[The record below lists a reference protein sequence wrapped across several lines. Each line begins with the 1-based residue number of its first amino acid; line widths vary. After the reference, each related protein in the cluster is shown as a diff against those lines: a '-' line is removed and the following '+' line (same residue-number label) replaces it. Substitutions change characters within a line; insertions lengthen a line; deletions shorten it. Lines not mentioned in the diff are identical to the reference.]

1 MTLQIGGRLG
11 HYRILSLLGRGGM
24 ADVYRAQDER
34 LGREVALKAVPPEF
48 ERDPERVER
57 FRREVRAA
65 ARLTHPNIV
74 TVYEFGQ
81 GEGQHFYTMELMPG
95 GDLKGRI
102 RAHPEGM
109 PPEEAREVAAAMA
122 RALDY
127 AHGRGFVHRDV
138 KPENILFG
146 EDGSPQL
153 TDFGIARAVSERIRM
168 TATGMSIGSPHYMS
182 PEQARGQLVDGRS
195 DIYSLG
201 VVLYEMLTG
210 RLPFDSADT
219 FEIGLSHINDPVP
232 KLPREVADWQPLLE
246 RLMAKSPEDRYA
258 SAGEVAAVLES
269 EARTEA
275 PLPGVAPA
283 PGLEPVER
291 DIEEATRLEES
302 APEARAAQQ
311 ESPSIAPAPHRD
323 KPPALTEEESPE
335 PHQDIPAAPEDIA
348 QAPATRLEPAGQQAV
363 PAAPLEEPTWV
374 EDERIQFEDER
385 TQEEEGTRPEE
396 EHVRLE
402 DDVPS
407 LRDWLTE
414 LQTWATGQEEAA
426 KLPRGTLAAVAGGLL
441 ALIVVGIIFLA
452 LPDTKPTEPVRR
464 NRGAERGSVLGG
476 DARLFVETTPAGA
489 EVLVDGRR
497 VGTTPLQRYD
507 IRAGVREVVLRHPQ
521 YETVSIGGRRFRD
534 GRVVRIRR
542 VLEAATGELTVTT
555 TPPGAWVEVNGERA
569 EEGTPVT
576 LGGLPAGRLEVKLGA
591 REHRPLVVEVEI
603 PKNGVA
609 RLEQALERI
618 PYGSLTL
625 DLEPP
630 DARVT
635 LPDVRPRYRPGL
647 RLPRGVHRVVV
658 RRQGYREA
666 VRRVRVSGSTRVRI
680 VLESL
685 VQPGDLRIFDGME
698 FVWVPAGEFR
708 MGSTGRFA
716 DSDERPVTRVRISQG
731 FWLGKYEVTQR
742 QWQAVMGRNPSHFR
756 NCGRD
761 CPVERVSWNEV
772 QSFIGRL
779 NTRSGGRPYRLPTEA
794 EWEYAARAG
803 TTGPYY
809 ANPNAIAWHRG
820 NSGDR
825 TRRVGRKAPNGFK
838 LYDMLGN
845 VWEWVADRKGRYPGG
860 TATDPTGPGS
870 GSSRVY
876 RGGGWHDSSRACRA
890 ANRDGLQ
897 RSGRLDV
904 LGFRLL
910 REK

>member
-1 MTLQIGGRLG
+1 
-11 HYRILSLLGRGGM
+11 M

-127 AHGRGFVHRDV
+127 AHGQGFVHRDV

-153 TDFGIARAVSERIRM
+153 TDFGIARAVSERTRM

-323 KPPALTEEESPE
+323 KPPAPTEEESPG
-335 PHQDIPAAPEDIA
+335 PHQDIPAAPEDSA
-348 QAPATRLEPAGQQAV
+348 PPPATRLEPAGQEEV
-363 PAAPLEEPTWV
+363 PAAPVEEPTWV
-374 EDERIQFEDER
+374 EDERIQFEDEL
-385 TQEEEGTRPEE
+385 TQEEEEGTRPEE

-407 LRDWLTE
+407 LRDWLTD

-452 LPDTKPTEPVRR
+452 LPDSKPTERVRR
-464 NRGAERGSVLGG
+464 IGGAERGSVLGG
-476 DARLFVETTPAGA
+476 DARLFVETTPPGA

-521 YETVSIGGRRFRD
+521 YETVRMGGRRFRD

-542 VLEAATGELTVTT
+542 VLEAATGELMVTT
-555 TPPGAWVEVNGERA
+555 TPPGAWVEVNGERV

-591 REHRPLVVEVEI
+591 REHRSSGGGGRDPEKRCSPPRTSAGANSLRI
-603 PKNGVA
+603 ADPGPGA
-609 RLEQALERI
+609 R
-618 PYGSLTL
+618 
-625 DLEPP
+625 
-630 DARVT
+630 
-635 LPDVRPRYRPGL
+635 
-647 RLPRGVHRVVV
+647 
-658 RRQGYREA
+658 RRQSDAARREA
-666 VRRVRVSGSTRVRI
+666 ALPGGHSPAQRRSPGDRAAAGLPGGGSQGRVSGSTRVRI
-680 VLESL
+680 ALEPL

-716 DSDERPVTRVRISQG
+716 DSDERPVTRVRISRG

-803 TTGPYY
+803 TSGPYY

>member
-1 MTLQIGGRLG
+1 MTLQIGSRLG
-11 HYRILSLLGRGGM
+11 HYRIVDLLGRGGM
-24 ADVYRAQDER
+24 ADVYRAEDER

-95 GDLKGRI
+95 GDLKDRI
-102 RAHPEGM
+102 RAHTEGM
-109 PPEEAREVAAAMA
+109 LPEEAREVAAAMA

-232 KLPREVADWQPLLE
+232 KLPRKLADWQPLLD

-269 EARTEA
+269 RARTEA
-275 PLPGVAPA
+275 PPPGVAPA
-283 PGLEPVER
+283 PSLEPVER

-323 KPPALTEEESPE
+323 RPPAPTEEESPG

-348 QAPATRLEPAGQQAV
+348 QAPATRVESVEQQAV
-363 PAAPLEEPTWV
+363 PAAPLEERTRV
-374 EDERIQFEDER
+374 EEER
-385 TQEEEGTRPEE
+385 TRVEEERTRVEEEGTRLQE
-396 EHVRLE
+396 
-402 DDVPS
+402 DVPS
-407 LRDWLTE
+407 LQDWLTE

-426 KLPRGTLAAVAGGLL
+426 KLPRGTLAVVAGGLL

-452 LPDTKPTEPVRR
+452 LPDTKPTERVRR
-464 NRGAERGSVLGG
+464 NGGAERGSVLGG
-476 DARLFVETTPAGA
+476 DARLFVETTPPGA

-521 YETVSIGGRRFRD
+521 YETVRLGGRPFRD

-542 VLEAATGELTVTT
+542 ELEAATGELMVTT
-555 TPPGAWVEVNGERA
+555 TPPGAWVEVNGERVT
-569 EEGTPVT
+569 EGTPVT

-625 DLEPP
+625 DLEAAGRQSDVAGREAALPAGIASA
-630 DARVT
+630 ARGS
-635 LPDVRPRYRPGL
+635 PGGGAAPGL
-647 RLPRGVHRVVV
+647 
-658 RRQGYREA
+658 
-666 VRRVRVSGSTRVRI
+666 
-680 VLESL
+680 
-685 VQPGDLRIFDGME
+685 
-698 FVWVPAGEFR
+698 
-708 MGSTGRFA
+708 
-716 DSDERPVTRVRISQG
+716 
-731 FWLGKYEVTQR
+731 
-742 QWQAVMGRNPSHFR
+742 
-756 NCGRD
+756 
-761 CPVERVSWNEV
+761 
-772 QSFIGRL
+772 
-779 NTRSGGRPYRLPTEA
+779 
-794 EWEYAARAG
+794 
-803 TTGPYY
+803 
-809 ANPNAIAWHRG
+809 
-820 NSGDR
+820 
-825 TRRVGRKAPNGFK
+825 
-838 LYDMLGN
+838 
-845 VWEWVADRKGRYPGG
+845 PGG
-860 TATDPTGPGS
+860 NAQG
-870 GSSRVY
+870 
-876 RGGGWHDSSRACRA
+876 
-890 ANRDGLQ
+890 
-897 RSGRLDV
+897 
-904 LGFRLL
+904 
-910 REK
+910 

>member
-1 MTLQIGGRLG
+1 MTLEIGARLG

-24 ADVYRAQDER
+24 ADVYRAEDER

-48 ERDPERVER
+48 ERDAERVER

-95 GDLKGRI
+95 GDLKARI

-109 PPEEAREVAAAMA
+109 QPEEAREVAAAMA

-127 AHGRGFVHRDV
+127 AHRRGFVHRDV

-232 KLPREVADWQPLLE
+232 KLPRKLADWQPLLE

-258 SAGEVAAVLES
+258 SAAEVAAVLES
-269 EARTEA
+269 KARTQ
-275 PLPGVAPA
+275 APA
-283 PGLEPVER
+283 LSVGPAPSVAPVER
-291 DIEEATRLEES
+291 EVEEATRLEES
-302 APEARAAQQ
+302 APEARGAHQ
-311 ESPSIAPAPHRD
+311 ESPSIAAGAHRD
-323 KPPALTEEESPE
+323 RPAAPPEEESPGL
-335 PHQDIPAAPEDIA
+335 HQDIPSAPEDIA
-348 QAPATRLEPAGQQAV
+348 QAPATRVESVEQDAV
-363 PAAPLEEPTWV
+363 PVAPM
-374 EDERIQFEDER
+374 
-385 TQEEEGTRPEE
+385 EEEVTPPE
-396 EHVRLE
+396 
-402 DDVPS
+402 
-407 LRDWLTE
+407 DWVTQ

-426 KLPRGTLAAVAGGLL
+426 TLPRGTLAAVAGGLL
-441 ALIVVGIIFLA
+441 ALVVVGIVFLA
-452 LPDTKPTEPVRR
+452 LQDTKDTERLR
-464 NRGAERGSVLGG
+464 TRGGGGGGGSVLGG
-476 DARLFVETTPAGA
+476 SARLLVQTTPPGA

-497 VGTTPLQRYD
+497 VGETPLQRSD
-507 IRAGVREVVLRHPQ
+507 IRAGVREVTLRHQQ
-521 YETVSIGGRRFRD
+521 YETVRLGGRRFRD

-542 VLEAATGELTVTT
+542 VLVSAQGGLAVTVT
-555 TPPGAWVEVNGERA
+555 PREAWVEVDGERLA
-569 EEGTPVT
+569 EGTPVT
-576 LGGLPAGRLEVKLGA
+576 LDGLPAGRVEVRLGA

-609 RLEQALERI
+609 QLERTLERI

-625 DLEPP
+625 DLDPP

-658 RRQGYREA
+658 RRQGYRE
-666 VRRVRVSGSTRVRI
+666 VIRRVDVSGATRVRI
-680 VLESL
+680 ALEPL
-685 VQPGDLRIFDGME
+685 VRPGDLRIFDGME

-716 DSDERPVTRVRISQG
+716 GSDESPVTRVRISRG

-742 QWQAVMGRNPSHFR
+742 QWQAVMRRNPSHFR

-772 QSFIGRL
+772 QSLIGRL
-779 NTRSGGRPYRLPTEA
+779 NARSGGRRYRLPTEA

-803 TTGPYY
+803 TTGAYY
-809 ANPNAIAWHRG
+809 YGNLNVIAWHRG
-820 NSGDR
+820 NSGRR
-825 TRRVGRKAPNGFK
+825 THPVGRKAPNGLK
-838 LYDMLGN
+838 LHDMLGN
-845 VWEWVADRKGRYPGG
+845 VWEWVGDRKGKYPGG
-860 TATDPTGPGS
+860 TVTNPAGPGS
-870 GSSRVY
+870 GAGRVY
-876 RGGGWHDSSRACRA
+876 RGGSWHESSGHCRS
-890 ANRDGLQ
+890 ANRDELSP
-897 RSGRLDV
+897 SGRLDV